1 VPSDKIPLANAHSS
15 KLEGNKIVNKDEIIQ
30 KQKKYLFS
38 CVSTYYDE
46 PLVVDHA
53 KDQYVYDAEGKEF
66 LDFFG
71 GILTVSVG
79 HCNEKVTQA
88 IDQQIHQVQHMSTLY
103 ANEPQVLLAE
113 KLAQI
118 TPGRLEKSFFTNS
131 GTEANETAVLL
142 AQLHTKC
149 QDVITLRHAYSGRSY
164 LALSL
169 SAQSSWRLT
178 PNVVPGVHHIANAY
192 CYRCPF
198 GLTYPSCDLK
208 CAKDAEEAIQT
219 MTSQGR
225 VAAFL
230 AEPIQGVGGFIV
242 PPKEYFKE
250 IVGIIRKY
258 GGLFISDEVQTG
270 WGRTGG
276 KMFGIEH
283 WGVDPDIM
291 TFAKGM
297 ANGVPIGAT
306 IATPEVADSMKGNTI
321 STFGGNP
328 VTCTAARATIEVIEE
343 DNLVEN
349 ARVMGARLREGLNAL
364 KDKYPVI
371 GDVRGMGLMQGM
383 ELVGEKKQPDAESAK
398 RLMELTKINGLLVGK
413 GGTYGNVLRVAPP
426 LNVNKD
432 QIDQALKVLDQS
444 FGQLGQ

>member
-1 VPSDKIPLANAHSS
+1 MK
-15 KLEGNKIVNKDEIIQ
+15 KQEIID
-30 KQKKYLFS
+30 KQNKYLFS
-38 CVSTYYDE
+38 CVATYYDE

-53 KDQYVYDAEGKEF
+53 KDSYVYDAEGRQF

-79 HCNEKVTQA
+79 HCNDKVTRAVHEQT
-88 IDQQIHQVQHMSTLY
+88 DRLQHMSTLY
-103 ANEPQVLLAE
+103 ANEPQVQLAE

-118 TPGRLEKSFFTNS
+118 TPGRLGKSFFTNS

-142 AQLHTKC
+142 AQIHTKC
-149 QDVITLRHAYSGRSY
+149 QDVIALRHSYSGRSY

-198 GLTYPSCDLK
+198 GLTYPSCELK
-208 CAKDAEEAIQT
+208 CATDVEEAIQT

-225 VAAFL
+225 IAAFL
-230 AEPIQGVGGFIV
+230 AEPIQGVGGFIT
-242 PPKEYFKE
+242 PPKEYFQV

-258 GGLFISDEVQTG
+258 GGLFICDEVQTG

-283 WGVDPDIM
+283 WGVEPDIM

-306 IATPEVADSMKGNTI
+306 IATPEVADSMQGNTI

-328 VTCTAARATIEVIEE
+328 VTCTAARATIDVIEE
-343 DNLVEN
+343 ENLVEN
-349 ARVMGARLREGLNAL
+349 ARVMGNRLRDGLNTL
-364 KDKYPVI
+364 KEKYPVV

-383 ELVGEKKQPDAESAK
+383 ELVGEKKKPDAESAK
-398 RLMELTKINGLLVGK
+398 RVMELTKANGLLVGK

-426 LNVNKD
+426 LNVSKD
-432 QIDQALKVLDQS
+432 QIDHGLRQLDRS
-444 FGQLGQ
+444 FAQLGH

>member
-1 VPSDKIPLANAHSS
+1 MDKN
-15 KLEGNKIVNKDEIIQ
+15 EIID

-38 CVSTYYDE
+38 CVATYYDE

-53 KDQYVYDAEGKEF
+53 KGNFVYDAEGREF

-79 HCNEKVTQA
+79 HCNEKVTGA
-88 IDQQIHQVQHMSTLY
+88 IKKQTGKLQHVSTLY
-103 ANEPQVLLAE
+103 ATEPQVRLAE

-142 AQLHTKC
+142 AQIHTKS
-149 QDVITLRHAYSGRSY
+149 QDVITLRHSYSGRSY

-178 PNVVPGVHHIANAY
+178 ANVVPGIHHIPNAY

-208 CAKDAEEAIQT
+208 CAKDIEEAIQT
-219 MTSQGR
+219 STSQGR
-225 VAAFL
+225 IAAFM
-230 AEPIQGVGGFIV
+230 AEPIQGVGGFIT

-250 IVGIIRKY
+250 IVAIVKKY
-258 GGLFISDEVQTG
+258 GGLFICDEVQTA

-297 ANGVPIGAT
+297 ANGAPIGAT
-306 IATPEVADSMKGNTI
+306 IAIPEVADSMRGNTI

-328 VTCTAARATIEVIEE
+328 VTCTAAGATIEVIEE
-343 DNLVEN
+343 ENLVEN
-349 ARVMGARLREGLNAL
+349 ARLMGNRLREGLNAL
-364 KDKYPVI
+364 QVKYPI
-371 GDVRGMGLMQGM
+371 MGDVRGMGLMQGI
-383 ELVGEKKQPDAESAK
+383 ELVGEKKTPDVEGAK
-398 RLMELTKINGLLVGK
+398 RLMELTKAQGLLIGK
-413 GGTYGNVLRVAPP
+413 GGTFGNVIRLAPA
-426 LNVNKD
+426 LNVDKD
-432 QIDQALKVLDQS
+432 QIDRALTVLDQS
-444 FGQLGQ
+444 LSQLGQ

>member
-1 VPSDKIPLANAHSS
+1 MDKKEI
-15 KLEGNKIVNKDEIIQ
+15 LE
-30 KQKKYLFS
+30 KQRKYLFS

-53 KDQYVYDAEGKEF
+53 KDQYVYDIDGKEF

-79 HCNEKVTQA
+79 HCNDKVTRA
-88 IDQQIHQVQHMSTLY
+88 IDEQTHKVQHLSTLY
-103 ANEPQVLLAE
+103 ANEPQVRLAE
-113 KLAQI
+113 KLAEM

-142 AQLHTKC
+142 AQLHTQC
-149 QDVITLRHAYSGRSY
+149 QDVITLRHGYSGRSY

-169 SAQSSWRLT
+169 SAQSSWRLM

-208 CAKDAEEAIQT
+208 CATDAEEAIQT

-258 GGLFISDEVQTG
+258 GGLFICDEVQTA

-283 WGVDPDIM
+283 WAVDPDIM

-297 ANGVPIGAT
+297 ANGVPVGAT

-328 VTCTAARATIEVIEE
+328 VTAAAARATIEVIEE
-343 DNLVEN
+343 ENLVEN
-349 ARVMGARLREGLNAL
+349 ARAMGQRLREGLNAL
-364 KDKYPVI
+364 KEKYPII

-383 ELVGEKKQPDAESAK
+383 ELVGEKKKPDVENTK
-398 RLMELTKINGLLVGK
+398 RVMELTKNNGLLVGK

-432 QIDQALKVLDQS
+432 QVDQALKALDQS

>member
-1 VPSDKIPLANAHSS
+1 MK
-15 KLEGNKIVNKDEIIQ
+15 KQEIID
-30 KQKKYLFS
+30 KQKRYLFS
-38 CVSTYYDE
+38 CVATYYDE
-46 PLVVDHA
+46 PLVIDHA
-53 KDQYVYDAEGKEF
+53 KGNYVYDAEGKEF

-79 HCNEKVTQA
+79 HCHEKVTQA
-88 IDQQIHQVQHMSTLY
+88 IHHQTDKLQHMSTLY
-103 ANEPQVLLAE
+103 ANEPQVQLAE

-142 AQLHTKC
+142 AQIYTKC
-149 QDVITLRHAYSGRSY
+149 QDVITLRHGYSGRSY

-178 PNVVPGVHHIANAY
+178 PNVVPGIHHIPNAY

-208 CAKDAEEAIQT
+208 CAKDIEEAIQT
-219 MTSQGR
+219 TTSQGR
-225 VAAFL
+225 IAAFL
-230 AEPIQGVGGFIV
+230 AEPIQGVGGFVV

-250 IVGIIRKY
+250 IVGIVRNY
-258 GGLFISDEVQTG
+258 GGLFICDEVQTG

-283 WGVDPDIM
+283 WGVEPEIM

-306 IATPEVADSMKGNTI
+306 IATPEVADSMKGMTI

-328 VTCTAARATIEVIEE
+328 VTSTAALATIQVIEE
-343 DNLVEN
+343 ENLVEN
-349 ARVMGARLREGLNAL
+349 ARVMGKRLRDGLEAL
-364 KDKYPVI
+364 KQKYPVV
-371 GDVRGMGLMQGM
+371 GDVRGMGLMQAM
-383 ELVGEKKQPDAESAK
+383 ELVGDNKKPDTESLK
-398 RLMELTKINGLLVGK
+398 RLFEATKKHGLLIGK
-413 GGTYGNVLRVAPP
+413 GGLMGNVVRIAPP
-426 LNVNKD
+426 LNVTKD

-444 FGQLGQ
+444 FGQLGL

>member
-1 VPSDKIPLANAHSS
+1 M
-15 KLEGNKIVNKDEIIQ
+15 NKKEIIE

-38 CVSTYYDE
+38 CVATYYDE

-53 KDQYVYDAEGKEF
+53 KDQYVYDADGKQF

-79 HCNEKVTQA
+79 HCNEKVTRA
-88 IDQQIHQVQHMSTLY
+88 IDEQNHRLQHMSTLY
-103 ANEPQVLLAE
+103 ANEPQVRLAE

-142 AQLHTKC
+142 AQLYTKC
-149 QDVITLRHAYSGRSY
+149 QDIITLRHSYSGRSY

-169 SAQSSWRLT
+169 SAQSSWRLM

-198 GLTYPSCDLK
+198 GLTYPSCELK

-219 MTSQGR
+219 MTAQGR

-242 PPKEYFKE
+242 PPKEYFQE
-250 IVGIIRKY
+250 IVGIIKKY
-258 GGLFISDEVQTG
+258 GGLFICDEVQTG

-276 KMFGIEH
+276 RMFGIEH

-306 IATPEVADSMKGNTI
+306 IATPEVADSLQGNSI

-328 VTCTAARATIEVIEE
+328 VTSTAARATIEVIEE
-343 DNLVEN
+343 ENLVEN
-349 ARVMGARLREGLNAL
+349 ARVMGNRLRDGLNAL
-364 KDKYPVI
+364 KDKYPIV

-383 ELVGEKKQPDAESAK
+383 ELVGEKKKPDVENTK
-398 RLMELTKINGLLVGK
+398 RVMELTKNNGLLLGK
-413 GGTYGNVLRVAPP
+413 GGSYGNVLRVAPP

-432 QIDQALKVLDQS
+432 QIDQALWVLEQS
-444 FGQLGQ
+444 FAQLGQ

>member
-1 VPSDKIPLANAHSS
+1 VDS
-15 KLEGNKIVNKDEIIQ
+15 KDLIE

-38 CVSTYYDE
+38 CVSTYYAD
-46 PLVVDHA
+46 PLVIDHA
-53 KDQYVYDAEGKEF
+53 KDHLVYDADGKEY

-79 HCNEKVTQA
+79 HCNEKVNRA
-88 IDQQIHQVQHMSTLY
+88 IDEQNHKLQHISTLY

-113 KLAQI
+113 KLARI

-142 AQLHTKC
+142 AQIHTRC
-149 QDVITLRHAYSGRSY
+149 QDIIALRHAYSGRSY

-169 SAQSSWRLT
+169 SAQSSWRLM

-225 VAAFL
+225 VAAFI
-230 AEPIQGVGGFIV
+230 AEPIQGVGGFIT
-242 PPKEYFKE
+242 PPKEYFEE
-250 IVGIIRKY
+250 IVGIIKKY
-258 GGLFISDEVQTG
+258 GGLFICDEVQTG

-306 IATPEVADSMKGNTI
+306 IATAEVADSLQGNTI

-328 VTCTAARATIEVIEE
+328 VTCTAARTTIEVIEE
-343 DNLVEN
+343 ENLVEN
-349 ARVMGARLREGLNAL
+349 ARVMGNRLREGLNAL
-364 KDKYPVI
+364 KEKYPII

-383 ELVGEKKQPDAESAK
+383 ELVGEGKKPDVEGTK
-398 RLMELTKINGLLVGK
+398 RLMEVTKSNGLLLGK
-413 GGTYGNVLRVAPP
+413 GGTYGNVIRVAPA

-432 QIDQALKVLDQS
+432 EVEHALAVLDRS
-444 FGQLGQ
+444 FAQLGQ